1 MRLMGRQA
9 DTLLMSLLLGVR
21 ENVRNNSEND
31 NSHVFAFLKKNV
43 KAHVVL
49 QTTQSIRREW
59 VDSKRHIS
67 TL

>member
-31 NSHVFAFLKKNV
+31 NSHVFAFLKK
-43 KAHVVL
+43 
-49 QTTQSIRREW
+49 T
-59 VDSKRHIS
+59 
-67 TL
+67 